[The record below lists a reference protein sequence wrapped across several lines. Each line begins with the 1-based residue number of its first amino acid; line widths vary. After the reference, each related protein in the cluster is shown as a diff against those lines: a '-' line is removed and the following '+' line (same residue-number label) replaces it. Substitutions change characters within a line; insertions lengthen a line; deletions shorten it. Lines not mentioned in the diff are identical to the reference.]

1 MRNNI
6 FSLVLVLLLAA
17 CSGLPFNVQPPRITV
32 ADIDIQS
39 LGLFEQH
46 FDVNLRVTN
55 PNDFEL
61 AIEGL
66 EFELQVNG
74 HPFAKALSKNP
85 AQIPALTSTLMR
97 VDAVT
102 QSIDLLQQ
110 FKLVPPET
118 LKAGIPYRIKGRIK
132 IDKVFT
138 WLPFEQNGV
147 YGAPGEKPP
156 KDSVMI

>member
-6 FSLVLVLLLAA
+6 FSLALVLLLAA

-46 FDVNLRVTN
+46 FDVNLRVAN
-55 PNDFEL
+55 PNDFDL

-74 HPFAKALSKNP
+74 HPFAKALSKSA
-85 AQIPALTSTLMR
+85 AQVPALTSTLMR
-97 VDAVT
+97 VDTVT

-132 IDKVFT
+132 IDKAFT

-147 YGAPGEKPP
+147 YGAPEKKPP